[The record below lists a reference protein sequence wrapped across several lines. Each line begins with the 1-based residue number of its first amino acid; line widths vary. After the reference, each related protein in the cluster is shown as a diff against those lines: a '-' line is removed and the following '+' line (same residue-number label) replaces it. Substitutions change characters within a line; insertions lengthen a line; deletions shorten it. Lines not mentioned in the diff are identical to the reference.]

1 MRRHFDRLWREAGG
15 TGPAPGIDSR
25 VIRDRVNA
33 ALGRETGERRT
44 FMRHKVR
51 ILAIAALVT
60 ALLAGSALAVGNWNV
75 LSAYFQGDT
84 APASPLLDE
93 TVRRVEDENYTLTVE
108 SSASDGKLALLLLRV
123 EAKNQETADF
133 LNSDGFNSIDTWSLH
148 VVDAQ
153 APAGG
158 GNGAPAVSGFSYGE
172 VEERRTETSRT
183 WRMSADLVSAS
194 GAMTAQVRLGYMEEG
209 LKVTVPL
216 SYVEP
221 VTVDIGAEGPGMGSL
236 FQLEGGPVAVEQVTL
251 SPFYLG
257 VTYRCLDSGDPDR
270 ADVPL
275 FFLFQDG
282 TLLTRAQLV
291 ETGIS
296 GHQRGKGNWE
306 YSFRLRSVLDVETLE
321 AVVFNH
327 MAYPLDGGEP
337 YAYQVDESLQTFQLP
352 LMEPL
357 SEETGYSVPVQALC
371 EGLGASYVW
380 DGDAQSAAMVYRD
393 VEIVLTVG
401 STTAL
406 VDGQSMELHA
416 APALQGDTLL
426 CEYFPFEAWHIDMCA
441 AYGEY
446 TSGGEHNVREA
457 WLIIP

>member
-1 MRRHFDRLWREAGG
+1 
-15 TGPAPGIDSR
+15 
-25 VIRDRVNA
+25 
-33 ALGRETGERRT
+33 
-44 FMRHKVR
+44 
-51 ILAIAALVT
+51 
-60 ALLAGSALAVGNWNV
+60 
-75 LSAYFQGDT
+75 
-84 APASPLLDE
+84 
-93 TVRRVEDENYTLTVE
+93 
-108 SSASDGKLALLLLRV
+108 
-123 EAKNQETADF
+123 
-133 LNSDGFNSIDTWSLH
+133 
-148 VVDAQ
+148 
-153 APAGG
+153 
-158 GNGAPAVSGFSYGE
+158 
-172 VEERRTETSRT
+172 
-183 WRMSADLVSAS
+183 
-194 GAMTAQVRLGYMEEG
+194 
-209 LKVTVPL
+209 
-216 SYVEP
+216 
-221 VTVDIGAEGPGMGSL
+221 MGSL
-236 FQLEGGPVAVEQVTL
+236 TDLHGGPVALESVTL

-257 VTYRCLDSGDPDR
+257 ITYRCLDSGDPDH

-282 TLLTRAQLV
+282 SLLTRAQLV
-291 ETGIS
+291 ETRIS

-357 SEETGYSVPVQALC
+357 SEEMRYSVPVQALC

-380 DGDAQSAAMVYRD
+380 DGDAQRAVMVYRD

-401 STTAL
+401 STDAL

-416 APALQGDTLL
+416 APALRGDTLL

-457 WLIIP
+457 WLITP

>member
-1 MRRHFDRLWREAGG
+1 
-15 TGPAPGIDSR
+15 
-25 VIRDRVNA
+25 
-33 ALGRETGERRT
+33 
-44 FMRHKVR
+44 MRHKVR

-60 ALLAGSALAVGNWNV
+60 ALLAGSALAAGNWNV

-133 LNSDGFNSIDTWSLH
+133 LNSNDFNSIDTWSFR

-153 APAGG
+153 TPEGG
-158 GNGAPAVSGFSYGE
+158 GNGAPAVSSLSYGE
-172 VEERRTETSRT
+172 VKERRTETSRT
-183 WRMSADLVSAS
+183 WQMSADLVRTS
-194 GAMTAQVRLGYMEEG
+194 GAMAAQVRLGYMEEG

-236 FQLEGGPVAVEQVTL
+236 TDLHGGPVALESVTL

-257 VTYRCLDSGDPDR
+257 ITYRCLDSGDPDH

-282 TLLTRAQLV
+282 SLLTRAQLV
-291 ETGIS
+291 ETRIS

-337 YAYQVDESLQTFQLP
+337 YAYQVDERLQAFQLP

-357 SEETGYSVPVQALC
+357 SEEMGYSVPVQALC
-371 EGLGASYVW
+371 QGLGASYVW

-406 VDGQSMELHA
+406 VDGLPMELHA
-416 APALQGDTLL
+416 APVLQGDTLL

-441 AYGEY
+441 AYEEY
-446 TSGGEHNVREA
+446 TPRGEHNVREA
-457 WLIIP
+457 WLISP